1 MIKNIYLL
9 FGLSLVV
16 WTANAEE
23 GKNKI
28 WTLENSVKRLIEK
41 NEVIKSF
48 DDLVNSKKEIID
60 SSRLPNPEIE
70 IGVTNAFK
78 VQTGQSGYEYN
89 ALSISQAFPLAELI
103 YGKDVDRAAYDK
115 SLSDKDD
122 LVLRLKLKFSL
133 LFREFQYKKGLL
145 DLANN
150 ELSLLSRQISKKKQK
165 LVRFQSPLDKTKM
178 QLIINDVLINKMK
191 IEEEIHE
198 LEARIKTYLK
208 LTEKDG
214 FIVTSIQKLQ
224 SIDYNLAKAP
234 LHPTIKS
241 LSAEKL
247 SVEKQISKEKAKR
260 FGEIEITAFN
270 EREFIFNKP
279 TDTNGAMFKFSFP
292 LWDWRGSQVSSLNY
306 KKSEISY
313 KLISAQRTYQNERKT
328 ILRHYKHQL
337 ALQKLILKTQIPK
350 AKTFLDKTIKSYSVG
365 QTSILSLID
374 AYKEYFGAKR
384 SLLELLH
391 TGWGEYEELRYLTNN
406 FQNIG
411 GAK

>member
-1 MIKNIYLL
+1 MIKNISLL

-28 WTLENSVKRLIEK
+28 WTLESSVKRLIEE
-41 NEVIKSF
+41 NEIVKSF
-48 DDLVNSKKEIID
+48 SDSAKSTKELIN

-70 IGVTNAFK
+70 VGATNSFS
-78 VQTGQSGYEYN
+78 VQTGKSGYEYN
-89 ALSISQAFPLAELI
+89 TISISQSFPLAELI
-103 YGKDVDRAAYDK
+103 YGEDVDKATYDK

-122 LVLRLKLKFSL
+122 LVLKLKLRFSL

-150 ELSLLSRQISKKKQK
+150 ELSLLNRQISKKKQK

-178 QLIINDVLINKMK
+178 QLIINDVLINKKK

-214 FIVTSIQKLQ
+214 FNVTSIQKLQ
-224 SIDYNLAKAP
+224 GIDYDLAKAP
-234 LHPTIKS
+234 EHPTIKS

-279 TDTNGAMFKFSFP
+279 TDTNGAMVKFSFP

-306 KKSEISY
+306 KKSEINY
-313 KLISAQRTYQNERKT
+313 KLSSAKRTYQNERKT
-328 ILRHYKHQL
+328 IFRHYKHQL

-350 AKTFLDKTIKSYSVG
+350 AKTFLNKTIKSYSVG

-384 SLLELLH
+384 SFLELLH

-406 FQNIG
+406 FQNMG
-411 GAK
+411 GTK